1 MIRTEQEYQEAIR
14 RYKED
19 LDVNT
24 KMRAQFRE
32 MGLNEQETE
41 KAMEPLLCFESQLAE
56 EITWYENVI
65 RGHIAP
71 TKRLTD
77 TGRLLIALRIARH
90 MTQKQLAQRLGV
102 SEANVSRDER
112 NEYHAVT
119 VEKAQRILDALG
131 VSVTTQVDP
140 LLPESHHSAV
150 EPEANSPVGRR

>member
-14 RYKED
+14 RYKD
-19 LDVNT
+19 DIDVNT

-41 KAMEPLLCFESQLAE
+41 KAMEPLLCFESQLSE

-140 LLPESHHSAV
+140 LILESHYSAV
-150 EPEANSPVGRR
+150 EPEANLPTGRR

>member
-1 MIRTEQEYQEAIR
+1 MRT
-14 RYKED
+14 
-19 LDVNT
+19 
-24 KMRAQFRE
+24 QFRE

-90 MTQKQLAQRLGV
+90 MTQKQLAQLLGV

-119 VEKAQRILDALG
+119 VEKAQRILDAMG
-131 VSVTTQVDP
+131 VSVTTQVEM
-140 LLPESHHSAV
+140 LLPEMHHASADL
-150 EPEANSPVGRR
+150 EANPPVGHQ

>member
-1 MIRTEQEYQEAIR
+1 MIRTEQEYQEAIS
-14 RYKED
+14 RYKDD

-24 KMRAQFRE
+24 KMRTQFRE

-41 KAMEPLLCFESQLAE
+41 KAMEPLLCFERQLSE

-77 TGRLLIALRIARH
+77 TGRLLIALRIAKH

-119 VEKAQRILDALG
+119 VEKAQRVLDALG
-131 VSVTTQVDP
+131 VSVTTQVDM
-140 LLPESHHSAV
+140 LLPEAQYV
-150 EPEANSPVGRR
+150 VKENR

>member
-14 RYKED
+14 RYKD
-19 LDVNT
+19 DIDVNT

-41 KAMEPLLCFESQLAE
+41 KAMEPLLCFESQLSE

-140 LLPESHHSAV
+140 LVLESHYSAV
-150 EPEANSPVGRR
+150 EPEANVPTGRP